1 MSRTLVT
8 LKETIQAWH
17 DWKHRWN
24 PNEAVTSRAVLDP

>member
-1 MSRTLVT
+1 MSRTLVK
-8 LKETIQAWH
+8 LKETIQAWY